1 MGDKNVAVFRR
12 KNPYFS
18 HEQREKR
25 TEQKY
30 ITYRVIYRFV
40 VPSHNSRRV

>member
-18 HEQREKR
+18 HDQREKKNR
-25 TEQKY
+25 TKVYYLPCDLQ
-30 ITYRVIYRFV
+30 ICCAF
-40 VPSHNSRRV
+40 S